1 MPSLSAVITRRRR
14 IQPDAPQESHIE
26 VGKVMGISEIETHSV
41 VRQILLGV
49 GKMLD
54 RACHPEMQC

>member
-1 MPSLSAVITRRRR
+1 
-14 IQPDAPQESHIE
+14 
-26 VGKVMGISEIETHSV
+26 VMGISEIETHSV